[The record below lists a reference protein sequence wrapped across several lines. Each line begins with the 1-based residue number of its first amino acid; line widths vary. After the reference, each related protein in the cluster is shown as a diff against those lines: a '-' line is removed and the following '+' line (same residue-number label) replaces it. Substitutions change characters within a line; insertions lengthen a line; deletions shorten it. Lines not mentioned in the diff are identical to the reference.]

1 MSFIPI
7 VPPQEA
13 DAPLAAAYHDVA
25 GRRGRVANILGI
37 HSVHPEAMVAHVRLY
52 EELMFAPSPLTRVE
66 REMVAVTVSYANAC
80 RY

>member
-7 VPPQEA
+7 VPPHDA
-13 DAPLAAAYHDVA
+13 DAALAAAYQDVA

-37 HSVHPEAMVAHVRLY
+37 HSVHPQTMVAHVRLY

-66 REMVAVTVSYANAC
+66 RELVAVTVSYANAC